1 MQNSVE
7 ALSTSRDQDV
17 FKGEPYAAIVCL
29 PTFRRPARLRL
40 TLESLSRQRTHVHF
54 GCLVVDNEAA
64 ERAGADVAAEFFRSG
79 NLRGLCVLESRRGNC
94 NAINK
99 AFDVARRS
107 FATALY
113 FLMIDD
119 DEVATPE
126 WLERMVDAA
135 ERTGADIV
143 GGPVFPRFESSD
155 AAGLAEHPAFR
166 PAYDTSGWVPMIYGT
181 GNCLVRR
188 TVFDRIDNAAFD
200 LRFNFLG
207 GGDTDFFARCRQAGF
222 TFYWEQAAVI
232 LEGIPA
238 RRTQPAWLAARS
250 LRIGAINYLI
260 ERKHAAVLG
269 GLRVSLKTTGIFGL
283 SLIRTSVLLASCA
296 RFSVAMHPLLV
307 ACGRVLAA
315 LRLVPEQY
323 RNPERN

>member
-1 MQNSVE
+1 MQSPIE
-7 ALSTSRDQDV
+7 AVAISRNPELLDR
-17 FKGEPYAAIVCL
+17 EPYAAIVCL
-29 PTFRRPARLRL
+29 PTFRRPEQLRL
-40 TLESLSRQRTHVHF
+40 TLESLSRQRTHVCF
-54 GCLVVDNEAA
+54 GCLVVDNDVA
-64 ERAGADVAAEFFRSG
+64 ERAGADVATEFFRRG

-94 NAINK
+94 NAINR

-143 GGPVFPRFESSD
+143 GGPVFPRFESSQ

-166 PAYDTSGWVPMIYGT
+166 PAYDSSGWVPIIYGT

-188 TVFDRIDNAAFD
+188 TVFDRLDDSAFD

-207 GGDTDFFARCRQAGF
+207 GGDTDFFTRCRRAGF
-222 TFYWEQAAVI
+222 TFYWEQAAAIFERV
-232 LEGIPA
+232 PV

-250 LRIGAINYLI
+250 LRIGAINYLVD
-260 ERKHAAVLG
+260 RKHAVVLG
-269 GLRVSLKTTGIFGL
+269 GLKVSLKTTAIFGL
-283 SLIRTSVLLASCA
+283 SLIRTFALLASRA
-296 RFSVAMHPLLV
+296 RFSIAMHPLLV
-307 ACGRVLAA
+307 ACGRVLAG